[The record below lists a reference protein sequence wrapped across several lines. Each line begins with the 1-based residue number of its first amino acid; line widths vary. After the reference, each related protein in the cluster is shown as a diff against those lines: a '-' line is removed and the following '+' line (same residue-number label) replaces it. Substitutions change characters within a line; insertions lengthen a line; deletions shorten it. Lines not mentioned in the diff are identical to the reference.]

1 MLSFIYCSRNL
12 PVFVRQSRH
21 FLASSSA
28 VCKSYA
34 LDGKG
39 WDVLSGKTTRIGC
52 ASGFWGD
59 SPSAGLDCKLHIILT
74 YKYCS
79 IDQFET
85 LKICKGILF
94 QGELLHKMQNQSIN
108 LISYLTVGLSN

>member
-1 MLSFIYCSRNL
+1 MLGLFCSRNI
-12 PVFVRQSRH
+12 PAFVRQSRR

-39 WDVLSGKTTRIGC
+39 WDVLSGQTTRIGC

-59 SPSAGLDCKLHIILT
+59 SPSAGGVDLT
-74 YKYCS
+74 AVTHLCS
-79 IDQFET
+79 
-85 LKICKGILF
+85 
-94 QGELLHKMQNQSIN
+94 
-108 LISYLTVGLSN
+108 